1 MEISS
6 RRIMHYDLRH
16 PKCGAKWQAEY
27 DKAPKEIQCIECG
40 QVLPSIY
47 DPIIHVAR
55 LPTTEERKN

>member
-1 MEISS
+1 
-6 RRIMHYDLRH
+6 MHYDLRH

-47 DPIIHVAR
+47 DPKIHVAR